1 MIDFSFLYSSC
12 FGTSFDGVYA
22 RVSRPSPSTV
32 TRFSGSGR
40 SSVESQKSIACF
52 AIFSSVQ
59 PGASFVS
66 IGFSP
71 WNIGACDF
79 PTIWMFPSG

>member
-1 MIDFSFLYSSC
+1 M
-12 FGTSFDGVYA
+12 
-22 RVSRPSPSTV
+22 
-32 TRFSGSGR
+32 TRFSGIGR
-40 SSVESQKSIACF
+40 SSVESQKSIACA
-52 AIFSSVQ
+52 AIFSSDQ

-71 WNIGACDF
+71 RYIGACDL